1 MTKHRW
7 PIALLSIVIVA
18 AACNAGAE
26 AVASVPAS
34 TTTTATSSTTTTIT
48 VPAAPPVSVQGVP
61 DELAELVMSIYSHAA
76 GVGGSEVEPRFLPVA
91 GIAEGMAGRT
101 AMGGTAVI
109 DTTGIGL
116 VRAGDDLIAA
126 VDDGS
131 GWRIVAVDLPT
142 LDHRNLGYTSA
153 VIVAVGSDARPGQDP
168 LRSRA
173 DSLHLIGFDGV
184 DGTFDIVGI
193 PRDSWVTI
201 PGHSAGK
208 VTESLARGGPDT
220 LIATLETLAGYSLDG
235 TLITGFAGFQEAL
248 GNVLGGIQI
257 TLDAPM
263 SDSAAGADFPPGEQ
277 YMNGPQALA
286 FARARKSL
294 ARGDVDR
301 QRNGGLVI
309 LAAAT
314 TAGFRPIEDIPSM
327 LADAVSW
334 AWTDLSAAQILQL
347 AVTSMVAPILE
358 VRNEVVPGV
367 PGNRGSAS
375 TIELSPGAT
384 VMLTDLADGSLAR

>member
-1 MTKHRW
+1 M
-7 PIALLSIVIVA
+7 
-18 AACNAGAE
+18 
-26 AVASVPAS
+26 
-34 TTTTATSSTTTTIT
+34 
-48 VPAAPPVSVQGVP
+48 PAAPPISVQGVP
-61 DELAELVMSIYSHAA
+61 DELAELVMSIYAHAA

-101 AMGGTAVI
+101 AIGGTAVI
-109 DTTGIGL
+109 DRTGIGL

-201 PGHSAGK
+201 PGHSTGK

-235 TLITGFAGFQEAL
+235 TLITGFEGFQEAL

-294 ARGDVDR
+294 AKGDVDR

-314 TAGFRPIEDIPSM
+314 TARFRPMEDVPSM
-327 LADAVSW
+327 LADAASW

-347 AVTSMVAPILE
+347 AVTSMVSPILE
-358 VRNEVVPGV
+358 VRNEVLPGV
-367 PGNRGSAS
+367 PGNRSGAS
-375 TIELSPGAT
+375 TIELAPGAA
-384 VMLTDLADGSLAR
+384 LLLNDLADGSLGG